1 MQARFQVTFETD
13 SISPSELPRFPYQAV
28 ALSYDRVTYVALV
41 TAESADAAHTLVAS
55 HWTAWI
61 GSVEQVEGYM
71 VPSNV
76 CRAPV
81 LGYLP
86 SPPPPAPRKSVFA
99 RIWRYL
105 AGDGPFFK
113 N

>member
-1 MQARFQVTFETD
+1 MQARFQVTFETA
-13 SISPSELPRFPYQAV
+13 IIAPAELPTFPYQAI

-41 TAESADAAHTLVAS
+41 SAESSIVAYS
-55 HWTAWI
+55 IVSALWPASI
-61 GSVEQVEGYM
+61 GSIEQVEGHM
-71 VPSNV
+71 ISSGN
-76 CRAPV
+76 CKTPV
-81 LGYLP
+81 LGHLP
-86 SPPPPAPRKSVFA
+86 GLPPPAPRKSVFA